1 MQPSYLLSDTQTIE
15 LMIRENI
22 NSMTDPTTELTQI
35 AEELRALSNNGLQYT
50 KDPYQ
55 IERFHKILGLAAR
68 SLALAER
75 RPLAEIERLF
85 FDDITL
91 KTPFAVV
98 DTAVFDEQERMLLIQ
113 RADDRLWAMPG
124 GACDVGEAPATGA
137 AREVWEETGYVVE
150 IGQLLGVFDSRLCSQ
165 RTSRHLYHFLFAG
178 APTGGEAR
186 TSTETLDVA
195 WFPLG
200 ALPWDRL
207 SPGHEV
213 RIRHALAWRANPA
226 IPPFFDREG
235 WRPPK

>member
-1 MQPSYLLSDTQTIE
+1 MP
-15 LMIRENI
+15 N
-22 NSMTDPTTELTQI
+22 PTAELTQI
-35 AEELRALSNNGLQYT
+35 AEQLRALSNNGLQYT
-50 KDPYQ
+50 DDPYQ
-55 IERFHKILGLAAR
+55 VERFHKILGLAAR
-68 SLALAER
+68 TLALVER
-75 RPLAEIERLF
+75 RPLAEIERFF

-98 DTAVFDEQERMLLIQ
+98 DTAAFDDQERILLIQ

-150 IGQLLGVFDSRLCSQ
+150 IDQLLGVFDSRLCSQ

-178 APTGGEAR
+178 APVHGHAQ
-186 TSTETLDVA
+186 TSSETLDVR
-195 WFPLG
+195 WFPQEDI
-200 ALPWDRL
+200 PWSAL

-213 RIRHALAWRANPA
+213 RIRHALAWRADPT

-235 WRPPK
+235 WRPPEQGH